1 MEFVQILTD
10 AQVDEADAIVTDN
23 ARRGMK
29 GILAD
34 WNIEAWGGETY
45 VDLYFYSNLT
55 HEEKQDKLNDVLDDL
70 RGQVVESR

>member
-1 MEFVQILTD
+1 MEFVQIVTD
-10 AQVDEADAIVTDN
+10 NRPDEADAIVVDN

-34 WNIEAWGGETY
+34 WNIEAWGGATY
-45 VDLYFYSNLT
+45 VDLYFYSGLT

-70 RGQVVESR
+70 QGSVVERR